1 MFLLRAYESRYGQLF
16 EDRRKVDL
24 VGRHKYPETIKGAH
38 ELLVLASR
46 QCGGSILRE
55 GRRKFINERGNG
67 GRTIVM
73 FTQTIG
79 DRGEYES
86 TPGINSPQ
94 GDPMTGK
101 Y

>member
-1 MFLLRAYESRYGQLF
+1 MLRSDESRYGQLF
-16 EDRRKVDL
+16 EDMRKVDF
-24 VGRHKYPETIKGAH
+24 VGRDEYPKTINGAY
-38 ELLVLASR
+38 ELSVRTSS
-46 QCGGSILRE
+46 QFGGRIIRG
-55 GRRKFINERGNG
+55 GRRNFRNERGNG